1 MAPVSPTSR
10 LRLVAA
16 AIAAAMALGACGGSD
31 SAGPPSSLASGIEV
45 SNQTSGDPIERDGY
59 SVIVD
64 DGAARPL
71 DVDGSVVFADLAP
84 GDHLV
89 TLGEIEPD
97 CGVLGANP
105 RTVHTTGGTSE
116 SIFLVRCSVAGTGRI
131 VVQTYTSGP
140 DIGRYTVDTDNGRS
154 AVLGPKDEF
163 AFSALPVGPVT
174 LTLSGARG
182 GCEVIAPNPR
192 TLQVREHEEQFSL
205 FKIYCPD

>member
-1 MAPVSPTSR
+1 MMSR
-10 LRLVAA
+10 LGVSVVATA
-16 AIAAAMALGACGGSD
+16 VLGACGGND
-31 SAGPPSSLASGIEV
+31 SAGPPSSLATGIEV
-45 SNQTSGDPIERDGY
+45 SNQTSGDPIEHDGY
-59 SVIVD
+59 TVTVD
-64 DGAARPL
+64 DGAARAL
-71 DVDGSVVFADLAP
+71 EVDGSVVFADLEP

-140 DIGRYTVDTDNGRS
+140 DIGQYTVETDNGRS

-174 LTLSGARG
+174 LTLSGQRA
-182 GCEVIAPNPR
+182 GCEVTAPNPR
-192 TLQVREHEEQFSL
+192 TLQVHEHEQQFSL
-205 FKIYCPD
+205 FKIYCTD